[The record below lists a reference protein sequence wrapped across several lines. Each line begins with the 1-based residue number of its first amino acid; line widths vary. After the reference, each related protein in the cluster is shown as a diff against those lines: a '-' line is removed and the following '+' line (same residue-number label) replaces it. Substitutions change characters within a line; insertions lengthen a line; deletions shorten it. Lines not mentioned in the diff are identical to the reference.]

1 MKDRKK
7 KRISPWVAVLTGVAG
22 LVVGGGV
29 LFAVMWSSLG
39 GPGMTLV
46 QAYQIIS
53 HRFVGDYDPQ
63 ESLEAT
69 LGAMVDSLGDR
80 WSYYL
85 TPEEARQVK
94 EARQNSYVGIGITVS
109 RDSTD
114 GLHIQSVTL
123 GGPADEAGIQA
134 GEIICAVDGVA
145 VTQENR
151 EDSIARIKGEE
162 GSVLTLEVQGSD
174 GARRSVEVTRKTV
187 HGISA
192 QWHMMDNGI
201 GRIDI
206 YNFYSGTAEQVRTG
220 VEELMEQ
227 GAMALVFDVRNNPGG
242 YVTELTAMLDFLLPE
257 GRIFVSQEYNGKE
270 TVYTSDA
277 SCVSLPMAV
286 LVNGESYSAAEF
298 FAAQLRESVD
308 AVVAGTKTSGKGYS
322 QMLFSLQDGSAIGL
336 STARYFTGSGV
347 SLIGTGLDP
356 DPSVELTE
364 AAKEKL
370 LLGQLPESEDLQLQ
384 AAVKALHLEG

>member
-7 KRISPWVAVLTGVAG
+7 KRISPWIAVLTGVVG
-22 LVVGGGV
+22 LVVGGGIF
-29 LFAVMWSSLG
+29 FAVMWSSLG
-39 GPGMTLV
+39 STGMTLV

-53 HRFVGDYDPQ
+53 QRFVGDYDPQ

-69 LGAMVDSLGDR
+69 LGTMVDSLGDR

-85 TPEEARQVK
+85 TPEEAQQVK

-109 RDSTD
+109 RDDTD
-114 GLHIQSVTL
+114 GLNIQSVTK
-123 GGPADEAGIQA
+123 GGPADEAGIKT
-134 GEIICAVDGVA
+134 GEIIRAVDGVA

-162 GSVLTLEVQGSD
+162 GSVLTLEIEGSD
-174 GARRSVEVTRKTV
+174 GARRNVEVTRKTV

-201 GRIDI
+201 GRINI
-206 YNFYSGTAEQVRTG
+206 YNFYSGTAEQVRAG

-227 GAMALVFDVRNNPGG
+227 GAKALVFDVRNNPGG
-242 YVTELTAMLDFLLPE
+242 YVTELTEILDFLLPE
-257 GRIFVSQEYNGKE
+257 GTIFISQEYNGKE

-277 SCVSLPMAV
+277 SCISLPMAV

-298 FAAQLRESVD
+298 FAAQLRESAD

-364 AAKEKL
+364 EAKEKL
-370 LLGQLPESEDLQLQ
+370 LLGQLPEEEDLQLQ